1 MSDKFGIQPVEIIR
15 YNTGKKEDILD
26 SVSVEEPLEIR
37 ISGPQL
43 DGPTP
48 KKETTSE
55 IPSDSETSPIVSG
68 TLTSTS
74 SSIPSATSF
83 GISAGIPSTTSS
95 IISSS
100 SSAVTCSSI
109 SSSSSAV
116 TSSTTVSSKALSITM
131 RTPGND
137 QELAAGFLFTEG
149 IISDASEILG
159 FQESSLGDT
168 LTVELRNFDAVNL
181 RSLDRHFYTTSSC
194 GVCGKSSIDAVKTHC
209 KIALPPESLN
219 VSASQLLEFPEL
231 LRKQQSAFDFTG
243 GIHACALFSADGK
256 LHALREDVGRHNA
269 LDKLIGSFLIPSTK
283 SIGSGE
289 ATHSGIPLTNFILL
303 LSGRASFELVQKA
316 GMAGIRCIAAVGA
329 PSSLAIELAE
339 ELGITLVG
347 FLRQS
352 RFNIYAHPHRIK
364 L

>member
-15 YNTGKKEDILD
+15 YNLGKKEDVLD

-37 ISGPQL
+37 ISGQQL
-43 DGPTP
+43 DGPTST
-48 KKETTSE
+48 KQTTSE
-55 IPSDSETSPIVSG
+55 IPSDSVTSPIVSG

-74 SSIPSATSF
+74 SSI
-83 GISAGIPSTTSS
+83 
-95 IISSS
+95 SSS
-100 SSAVTCSSI
+100 TSAV
-109 SSSSSAV
+109 A
-116 TSSTTVSSKALSITM
+116 SSTTVSSKALSITM

-168 LTVELRNFDAVNL
+168 LTVELRNFDAVDV

-194 GVCGKSSIDAVKTHC
+194 GVCGKSSIDAVKTQC
-209 KIALPPESLN
+209 KIALAPENLKI
-219 VSASQLLEFPEL
+219 SASQLLEFPEL

-283 SIGSGE
+283 SMGSGE
-289 ATHSGIPLTNFILL
+289 ATHSGIPLTNYVLL

-329 PSSLAIELAE
+329 PSSLAIDLAE

-352 RFNIYAHPHRIK
+352 RFNIYAHPHRIQ